1 MDGGEVVTAHNDTDN
16 AYGKYIIIKLST
28 SEKTYYN
35 LYAHLS
41 SIKVKEGEKVSQGQ
55 LIAKSGNTG
64 TNTTGAHLHAELI
77 NSINCLGHTCRGTH
91 YNVLKYIGTKKT
103 YVGQK
108 CDGKGC

>member
-1 MDGGEVVTAHNDTDN
+1 M
-16 AYGKYIIIKLST
+16 
-28 SEKTYYN
+28 
-35 LYAHLS
+35 YAHLS
-41 SIKVKEGEKVSQGQ
+41 NIKVKEGEKVSQGQ
-55 LIAKSGNTG
+55 LIALSGNTG

-77 NSINCLGHTCRGTH
+77 NSISCLGHTCSGTH